1 MDLTP
6 FVDSVRREL
15 AAVADPEGEHQAV
28 AERMAAALAPA
39 IRLMLLNA
47 LSEAAE
53 DISVELAPGS
63 VEVRLR
69 GGEPSFA
76 VEVPS
81 VRSVADPEPASATVA
96 QTDADDGPMTRI
108 NLRLSERLKGRIEAA
123 AEAEGRSANS
133 WLVRAAASVLESRQ
147 GGSTVRSVATAGK
160 QRLTGWA
167 R

>member
-15 AAVADPEGEHQAV
+15 AVVADPEGEHQAV
-28 AERMAAALAPA
+28 AERMASALAPA
-39 IRLMLLNA
+39 IRLMVLNA

-76 VEVPS
+76 VEAPPS
-81 VRSVADPEPASATVA
+81 QLAAEPEPVGATSMPL
-96 QTDADDGPMTRI
+96 DADDGPMTRI

-123 AEAEGRSANS
+123 AEAEGRSVNS

-147 GGSTVRSVATAGK
+147 GGSTIQSVATAGK